1 MKGLRRTKV
10 LVADAAAACEIK
22 NTFTIDSRIEQ
33 LHQKFELPVGIKEMI
48 GLAKELNTSNRHD
61 RVRTVKQF
69 LDIDRSLGLGGY
81 LVNFDSD
88 TFSFY
93 YVRMYGSVYR
103 PIKHIYMDICQT
115 ISPATWSQ
123 AIAESSCEH
132 VEQCLR
138 VYLQCSGISIDNDP
152 NLRQILEDTEGIL
165 KIMLLDQLAY
175 CKIKHGFHNE
185 TPRDPLL
192 SLAESLIFYF
202 ICRKIGIRLLEEC
215 GALTDIADEILK
227 GQTHKGVLID
237 STVE

>member
-1 MKGLRRTKV
+1 MKGLCRTKV
-10 LVADAAAACEIK
+10 PVADATAAHEIK
-22 NTFTIDSRIEQ
+22 NAFTIDSRIEQ
-33 LHQKFELPVGIKEMI
+33 LHQKFELPVGIKEII
-48 GLAKELNTSNRHD
+48 GLARELNTNNRHD
-61 RVRTVKQF
+61 RVQTVRQF

-93 YVRMYGSVYR
+93 YVRMYGNVYR
-103 PIKHIYMDICQT
+103 PIKHVYMDICQT

-138 VYLQCSGISIDNDP
+138 VYLHHTGISIDNDP
-152 NLRQILEDTEGIL
+152 NLRQILEATEGIL
-165 KIMLLDQLAY
+165 SIMLLDQLAY
-175 CKIKHGFHNE
+175 CRIKHGFQNE
-185 TPRDPLL
+185 TLRDQLL

-202 ICRKIGIRLLEEC
+202 ICRKVGIRLLEEC

-227 GQTHKGVLID
+227 GQTHKGVL
-237 STVE
+237 SNRTVG